1 LGAWQWACIVM
12 SGVTAIAFAHV
23 LYYTAMRRIGATI
36 PALVI
41 LAQPFVVLGMSNVFF
56 GESMNGLQ
64 LLFGMALLAGAA
76 LAIWA
81 QQDLKN
87 IK

>member
-1 LGAWQWACIVM
+1 
-12 SGVTAIAFAHV
+12 
-23 LYYTAMRRIGATI
+23 
-36 PALVI
+36 
-41 LAQPFVVLGMSNVFF
+41 
-56 GESMNGLQ
+56 MNGFQ

-87 IK
+87 SE